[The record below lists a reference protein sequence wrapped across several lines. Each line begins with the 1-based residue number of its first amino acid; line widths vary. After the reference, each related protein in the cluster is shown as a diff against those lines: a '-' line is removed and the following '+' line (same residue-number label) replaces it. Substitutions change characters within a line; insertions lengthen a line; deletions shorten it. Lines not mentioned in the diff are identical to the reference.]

1 MTEWILKLFV
11 KDYKNA
17 ERPSVRSAIG
27 KTAGGVAIGV
37 NVLLSLLKILAGA
50 FLLGGSVSVIADGV
64 NNLSDAA
71 SGLISLLGFKLAE
84 KPADAEHPY
93 GHGRYEYLSGLMVAL
108 LILVI
113 GVELLKSSVVKI
125 FSPGK
130 TGFSLIAL
138 SILLFS
144 ILGKLWLM
152 YFNRNLSLRIHSET
166 LRATSADSRNDVI
179 TTLSVLIAALISR
192 FTGFDLD
199 GYIGAAVALFILY
212 SGYGLV
218 KSTIDPLL
226 GKAPDQ
232 SFIDHIEQK
241 VLSYEG
247 VLGTHDLMVHDY
259 GPGRR
264 FASAHAEVDYRM
276 NILDAHELLDDIE
289 RDVRT
294 KLHVD
299 LVLHCDPIVTDDAER
314 SALRDRVL
322 SYLTEQDAR
331 LSIHDFRVVRGTG
344 HTNVIFD
351 LVVPFD
357 LAGKTA
363 ELQRG
368 LERALSADGQRYH
381 AVITA
386 DAETFN
392 DVHTRPET
400 RN

>member
-11 KDYKNA
+11 KDYKNT
-17 ERPSVRSAIG
+17 ESPTVRSAIG

-138 SILLFS
+138 GILLFS
-144 ILGKLWLM
+144 VLGKLWLM
-152 YFNRNLSLRIHSET
+152 YFNRNLSLRIRSET

-232 SFIDHIEQK
+232 SFIDRIEQK

-259 GPGRR
+259 GPGRQ
-264 FASAHAEVDYRM
+264 FASIHVEISAD
-276 NILDAHELLDDIE
+276 IDALKGHELIDRIE
-289 RDVRT
+289 QDFKKEGLSVVI
-294 KLHVD
+294 HY
-299 LVLHCDPIVTDDAER
+299 DPICNSDSELGEFRLWLEQEVKKIDPSLSVHDIRMVPCATHTNLIFDCVVPLSSQKSDRQVKEE
-314 SALRDRVL
+314 LTTIIRDSYPAYLPVIHIDR
-322 SYLTEQDAR
+322 SYL
-331 LSIHDFRVVRGTG
+331 S
-344 HTNVIFD
+344 
-351 LVVPFD
+351 
-357 LAGKTA
+357 
-363 ELQRG
+363 
-368 LERALSADGQRYH
+368 
-381 AVITA
+381 
-386 DAETFN
+386 
-392 DVHTRPET
+392 TR
-400 RN
+400 

>member
-11 KDYKNA
+11 KDYKNT
-17 ERPSVRSAIG
+17 ESPTVRSAIG

-125 FSPGK
+125 FSPEK

-138 SILLFS
+138 GILLFS
-144 ILGKLWLM
+144 VLGKLWLM

-226 GKAPDQ
+226 GRAPDQ
-232 SFIDHIEQK
+232 AFINRIEKK

-259 GPGRR
+259 GPGRQ
-264 FASAHAEVDYRM
+264 FASIHVEISAD
-276 NILDAHELLDDIE
+276 IDALKGHDLIDQIE
-289 RDVRT
+289 QDFKKEGLSVVI
-294 KLHVD
+294 HY
-299 LVLHCDPIVTDDAER
+299 DPICNSDSELGEFRLWLEQEVKKIDPSLSVHDIRMVPCATHTNLIFDCVVPLSSQKSDRQVKEE
-314 SALRDRVL
+314 LTTIIRDSYPAYLPVIHIDR
-322 SYLTEQDAR
+322 SYLST
-331 LSIHDFRVVRGTG
+331 
-344 HTNVIFD
+344 
-351 LVVPFD
+351 
-357 LAGKTA
+357 K
-363 ELQRG
+363 
-368 LERALSADGQRYH
+368 
-381 AVITA
+381 
-386 DAETFN
+386 
-392 DVHTRPET
+392 
-400 RN
+400 

>member
-259 GPGRR
+259 GPGRQ
-264 FASAHAEVDYRM
+264 FASIHVEISAD
-276 NILDAHELLDDIE
+276 IDALKGHELIDRIE
-289 RDVRT
+289 QDFKKEGLSVVI
-294 KLHVD
+294 HY
-299 LVLHCDPIVTDDAER
+299 DPICNSDSELGEFR
-314 SALRDRVL
+314 LWL
-322 SYLTEQDAR
+322 EQEVKNIDPS
-331 LSIHDFRVVRGTG
+331 LSIHDIRMVPCAT
-344 HTNVIFD
+344 HTNLIFD
-351 LVVPFD
+351 CVVPSSSQKSD
-357 LAGKTA
+357 RQVKE
-363 ELQRG
+363 ELTTIIRDSYPAY
-368 LERALSADGQRYH
+368 LPVIHIDRSYLS
-381 AVITA
+381 TK
-386 DAETFN
+386 
-392 DVHTRPET
+392 
-400 RN
+400 

>member
-11 KDYKNA
+11 KDYKNT
-17 ERPSVRSAIG
+17 ESPTVRSAIG

-125 FSPGK
+125 FSPEK

-138 SILLFS
+138 GILLFS
-144 ILGKLWLM
+144 VLGKLWLM

-232 SFIDHIEQK
+232 AFIDRIEQK

-259 GPGRR
+259 GPGRQ
-264 FASAHAEVDYRM
+264 FASIHVEISAD
-276 NILDAHELLDDIE
+276 IDALKGHELIDRIE
-289 RDVRT
+289 QDFKKEGLSVVI
-294 KLHVD
+294 HY
-299 LVLHCDPIVTDDAER
+299 DPICNSDSELGEFRLWLEQEVKKIDPSLSVHDIRMVPCATHTNLIFDCVVPLSSQKSDRQVKEE
-314 SALRDRVL
+314 LTTIIRDSYPAYLPVIHIDR
-322 SYLTEQDAR
+322 SYL
-331 LSIHDFRVVRGTG
+331 S
-344 HTNVIFD
+344 
-351 LVVPFD
+351 
-357 LAGKTA
+357 
-363 ELQRG
+363 
-368 LERALSADGQRYH
+368 
-381 AVITA
+381 
-386 DAETFN
+386 
-392 DVHTRPET
+392 TR
-400 RN
+400 

>member
-259 GPGRR
+259 GPGRQ
-264 FASAHAEVDYRM
+264 FASIHVEISAD
-276 NILDAHELLDDIE
+276 IDALKGHELIDRIE
-289 RDVRT
+289 QDYT
-294 KLHVD
+294 KEGLSVVIHY
-299 LVLHCDPIVTDDAER
+299 DPICNSDSELGEFR
-314 SALRDRVL
+314 LWL
-322 SYLTEQDAR
+322 EQEVKKIDPS
-331 LSIHDFRVVRGTG
+331 LSIHDIRMVPCAT
-344 HTNVIFD
+344 HTNLIFD
-351 LVVPFD
+351 CVVPSSSQKSD
-357 LAGKTA
+357 RQVKE
-363 ELQRG
+363 ELTTIIRDSYPAY
-368 LERALSADGQRYH
+368 LPVIHIDRSYLS
-381 AVITA
+381 TK
-386 DAETFN
+386 
-392 DVHTRPET
+392 
-400 RN
+400 

>member
-1 MTEWILKLFV
+1 MTEWILKHFV

-144 ILGKLWLM
+144 VLGKLWLM
-152 YFNRNLSLRIHSET
+152 YFNRSLSLRIHSET

-259 GPGRR
+259 GPGRQ
-264 FASAHAEVDYRM
+264 FASIHVEISAD
-276 NILDAHELLDDIE
+276 IDALKGHELIDRIE
-289 RDVRT
+289 QDFKKEGLSVVI
-294 KLHVD
+294 HY
-299 LVLHCDPIVTDDAER
+299 DPICNSDSELGEFR
-314 SALRDRVL
+314 LWL
-322 SYLTEQDAR
+322 EQEVKKIDPS
-331 LSIHDFRVVRGTG
+331 LSIHDIRMVPCAT
-344 HTNVIFD
+344 HTNLIFD
-351 LVVPFD
+351 CVVPSSSQKSD
-357 LAGKTA
+357 RQVKE
-363 ELQRG
+363 ELTTIIRDSYPAY
-368 LERALSADGQRYH
+368 LPVIHIDRSYLS
-381 AVITA
+381 TK
-386 DAETFN
+386 
-392 DVHTRPET
+392 
-400 RN
+400 

>member
-11 KDYKNA
+11 KDYKNT
-17 ERPSVRSAIG
+17 ESPTVRSAIG

-125 FSPGK
+125 FSPEK

-138 SILLFS
+138 GILLFS
-144 ILGKLWLM
+144 VLGKLWLM

-226 GKAPDQ
+226 GRAPDQ
-232 SFIDHIEQK
+232 AFINRIEKK

-259 GPGRR
+259 GPGRQ
-264 FASAHAEVDYRM
+264 FASIHVEISADF
-276 NILDAHELLDDIE
+276 DALKGHELIDRIE
-289 RDVRT
+289 QDFKKEGLSVVI
-294 KLHVD
+294 HY
-299 LVLHCDPIVTDDAER
+299 DPICNSDSELGEFRLWLEQEVKKIDPSLSVHDIRMVPCATHTNLIFDCVVPLSSQKSDRQVKEE
-314 SALRDRVL
+314 LTTIIRDSYPAYLPVIHIDR
-322 SYLTEQDAR
+322 SYLST
-331 LSIHDFRVVRGTG
+331 
-344 HTNVIFD
+344 
-351 LVVPFD
+351 
-357 LAGKTA
+357 K
-363 ELQRG
+363 
-368 LERALSADGQRYH
+368 
-381 AVITA
+381 
-386 DAETFN
+386 
-392 DVHTRPET
+392 
-400 RN
+400 

>member
-11 KDYKNA
+11 KDYKNTESPA
-17 ERPSVRSAIG
+17 VRSAIG

-125 FSPGK
+125 FSPEK

-138 SILLFS
+138 GILLFS
-144 ILGKLWLM
+144 VLGKLWLM
-152 YFNRNLSLRIHSET
+152 YFNRNLSLRIRSET

-179 TTLSVLIAALISR
+179 TTLSVLIAALVSR

-232 SFIDHIEQK
+232 AFIDRIEQK

-259 GPGRR
+259 GPGRQ
-264 FASAHAEVDYRM
+264 FASIHVEISAD
-276 NILDAHELLDDIE
+276 IDALKGHELIDRIE
-289 RDVRT
+289 QDFKKEGLSVVI
-294 KLHVD
+294 HY
-299 LVLHCDPIVTDDAER
+299 DPICNSDSELGEFRLWLEQEVKKIDPSLSVHDIRMVPCATHTNLIFDCVVPLSSQKSDRQVKEE
-314 SALRDRVL
+314 LTTIIRDSYPAYLPVIHIDR
-322 SYLTEQDAR
+322 SYL
-331 LSIHDFRVVRGTG
+331 S
-344 HTNVIFD
+344 
-351 LVVPFD
+351 
-357 LAGKTA
+357 
-363 ELQRG
+363 
-368 LERALSADGQRYH
+368 
-381 AVITA
+381 
-386 DAETFN
+386 
-392 DVHTRPET
+392 TR
-400 RN
+400 

>member
-50 FLLGGSVSVIADGV
+50 VLLGGSVSVIADGV

-259 GPGRR
+259 GPGRQ
-264 FASAHAEVDYRM
+264 FASIHVEISAD
-276 NILDAHELLDDIE
+276 IDALKGHELIDRIE
-289 RDVRT
+289 QDFKKEGLSVVI
-294 KLHVD
+294 HY
-299 LVLHCDPIVTDDAER
+299 DPICNSDSELGEFR
-314 SALRDRVL
+314 LWL
-322 SYLTEQDAR
+322 EQEVKKIDPS
-331 LSIHDFRVVRGTG
+331 LSIHDIRMVPCAT
-344 HTNVIFD
+344 HTNLIFD
-351 LVVPFD
+351 CVVPSPSQKSD
-357 LAGKTA
+357 RQVKE
-363 ELQRG
+363 ELTTIIRDSYPAY
-368 LERALSADGQRYH
+368 LPVIHIDRSYLS
-381 AVITA
+381 TK
-386 DAETFN
+386 
-392 DVHTRPET
+392 
-400 RN
+400 

>member
-259 GPGRR
+259 GPGRQ
-264 FASAHAEVDYRM
+264 FASIHVEISAD
-276 NILDAHELLDDIE
+276 IDALKGHELIDRIE
-289 RDVRT
+289 QDFKKEGLSVVI
-294 KLHVD
+294 HY
-299 LVLHCDPIVTDDAER
+299 DPICNSDSELGEFR
-314 SALRDRVL
+314 LWL
-322 SYLTEQDAR
+322 EQEVKKIDPS
-331 LSIHDFRVVRGTG
+331 LSIHDIRMVPCAT
-344 HTNVIFD
+344 HTNLIFD
-351 LVVPFD
+351 CVVPSSSQKSD
-357 LAGKTA
+357 RQVKE
-363 ELQRG
+363 ELTTIIRDSYPAY
-368 LERALSADGQRYH
+368 LPVIHIDRSYLS
-381 AVITA
+381 TK
-386 DAETFN
+386 
-392 DVHTRPET
+392 
-400 RN
+400 

>member
-11 KDYKNA
+11 KDYKNT
-17 ERPSVRSAIG
+17 ESPTVRSAIG

-125 FSPGK
+125 FSPEK

-138 SILLFS
+138 GILLFS
-144 ILGKLWLM
+144 VLGKLWLM

-226 GKAPDQ
+226 GRAPDQ
-232 SFIDHIEQK
+232 AFINRIEKK

-247 VLGTHDLMVHDY
+247 VLGSHDLMVHDY
-259 GPGRR
+259 GPGRQ
-264 FASAHAEVDYRM
+264 FASIHVEISAD
-276 NILDAHELLDDIE
+276 IDALKGHDLIDRIE
-289 RDVRT
+289 QDFKKEGLSVVI
-294 KLHVD
+294 HY
-299 LVLHCDPIVTDDAER
+299 DPICNSDSELGEFRLWLEQEVKKIDPSLSVHDIRMVPCATHTNLIFDCVVPLSSQKSDRQVKEE
-314 SALRDRVL
+314 LTTIIRDSYPAYLPVIHIDR
-322 SYLTEQDAR
+322 SYLST
-331 LSIHDFRVVRGTG
+331 
-344 HTNVIFD
+344 
-351 LVVPFD
+351 
-357 LAGKTA
+357 K
-363 ELQRG
+363 
-368 LERALSADGQRYH
+368 
-381 AVITA
+381 
-386 DAETFN
+386 
-392 DVHTRPET
+392 
-400 RN
+400 

>member
-11 KDYKNA
+11 KDYKNT
-17 ERPSVRSAIG
+17 ESPTVRSAIG

-125 FSPGK
+125 FSPEK

-138 SILLFS
+138 GILLFS
-144 ILGKLWLM
+144 VLGKLWLM
-152 YFNRNLSLRIHSET
+152 YFNRNLSLRIRSET

-179 TTLSVLIAALISR
+179 TTLSVLIAALVSR

-232 SFIDHIEQK
+232 AFIDRIEQK

-259 GPGRR
+259 GPGRQ
-264 FASAHAEVDYRM
+264 FASIHVEISAD
-276 NILDAHELLDDIE
+276 IDALKGHELIDRIE
-289 RDVRT
+289 QDFRKEGLSVVI
-294 KLHVD
+294 HY
-299 LVLHCDPIVTDDAER
+299 DPICNSDSELGEFRLWLEQEVKKIDPSLSVHDIRMVPCATHTNLIFDCVVPLSSQKSDRQVKEE
-314 SALRDRVL
+314 LTTIIRDSYPAYLPVIHIDR
-322 SYLTEQDAR
+322 SYLST
-331 LSIHDFRVVRGTG
+331 
-344 HTNVIFD
+344 
-351 LVVPFD
+351 
-357 LAGKTA
+357 K
-363 ELQRG
+363 
-368 LERALSADGQRYH
+368 
-381 AVITA
+381 
-386 DAETFN
+386 
-392 DVHTRPET
+392 
-400 RN
+400 

>member
-11 KDYKNA
+11 KDYKNT
-17 ERPSVRSAIG
+17 ESPTVRSVIG

-125 FSPGK
+125 FSPEK

-138 SILLFS
+138 GILLFS
-144 ILGKLWLM
+144 VLGKLWLM

-226 GKAPDQ
+226 GRAPDQ
-232 SFIDHIEQK
+232 AFINRIEKK

-259 GPGRR
+259 GPGRQ
-264 FASAHAEVDYRM
+264 FASIHVEISAD
-276 NILDAHELLDDIE
+276 IDALKGHELIDRIE
-289 RDVRT
+289 QDFKKEGLSVVI
-294 KLHVD
+294 HY
-299 LVLHCDPIVTDDAER
+299 DPICNSDSELGEFRLWLEQEVKKIDPSLSVHDIRMVPCATHTNLIFDCVVPLSSQKSDRQVKEE
-314 SALRDRVL
+314 LTTIIRDSYPAYLPVIHIDR
-322 SYLTEQDAR
+322 SYLST
-331 LSIHDFRVVRGTG
+331 
-344 HTNVIFD
+344 
-351 LVVPFD
+351 
-357 LAGKTA
+357 K
-363 ELQRG
+363 
-368 LERALSADGQRYH
+368 
-381 AVITA
+381 
-386 DAETFN
+386 
-392 DVHTRPET
+392 
-400 RN
+400 

>member
-1 MTEWILKLFV
+1 MTEWFLKLFV

-259 GPGRR
+259 GPGRQ
-264 FASAHAEVDYRM
+264 FASIHVEISAD
-276 NILDAHELLDDIE
+276 IDALKGHELIDRIE
-289 RDVRT
+289 QDFKKEGLSVVI
-294 KLHVD
+294 HY
-299 LVLHCDPIVTDDAER
+299 DPICNSDSELGEFR
-314 SALRDRVL
+314 LWL
-322 SYLTEQDAR
+322 EQEVKKIDPS
-331 LSIHDFRVVRGTG
+331 LSIHDIRMVPCAT
-344 HTNVIFD
+344 HTNLIFD
-351 LVVPFD
+351 CVVPSSSQKSD
-357 LAGKTA
+357 RQVKE
-363 ELQRG
+363 ELTTIIRDSYPAY
-368 LERALSADGQRYH
+368 LPVIHIDRSYLS
-381 AVITA
+381 TK
-386 DAETFN
+386 
-392 DVHTRPET
+392 
-400 RN
+400 

>member
-130 TGFSLIAL
+130 TGFSLIAR

-144 ILGKLWLM
+144 VLGKLWLM
-152 YFNRNLSLRIHSET
+152 YFNRSLSLRIHSET

-259 GPGRR
+259 GPGRQ
-264 FASAHAEVDYRM
+264 FASIHVEISAD
-276 NILDAHELLDDIE
+276 IDALKGHELIDRIE
-289 RDVRT
+289 QDFKKEGLSVVI
-294 KLHVD
+294 HY
-299 LVLHCDPIVTDDAER
+299 DPICNSDSELGEFR
-314 SALRDRVL
+314 LWL
-322 SYLTEQDAR
+322 EQEVKKIDPS
-331 LSIHDFRVVRGTG
+331 LSIHDIRMVPCAT
-344 HTNVIFD
+344 HTNLIFD
-351 LVVPFD
+351 CVVPSSSQKSD
-357 LAGKTA
+357 RQVKE
-363 ELQRG
+363 ELTTIIRDSYPAY
-368 LERALSADGQRYH
+368 LPVIHIDRSYLS
-381 AVITA
+381 TK
-386 DAETFN
+386 
-392 DVHTRPET
+392 
-400 RN
+400 

>member
-37 NVLLSLLKILAGA
+37 NVLLSLLKILACA

-259 GPGRR
+259 GPGRQ
-264 FASAHAEVDYRM
+264 FASIHVEISAD
-276 NILDAHELLDDIE
+276 IDALKGHELIDRIE
-289 RDVRT
+289 QDFKKEGLSVVI
-294 KLHVD
+294 HY
-299 LVLHCDPIVTDDAER
+299 DPICNSDSELGEFR
-314 SALRDRVL
+314 LWL
-322 SYLTEQDAR
+322 EQEVKKIDPS
-331 LSIHDFRVVRGTG
+331 LSIHDIRMVPCAT
-344 HTNVIFD
+344 HTNLIFD
-351 LVVPFD
+351 CVVPSSSQKSD
-357 LAGKTA
+357 RQVKE
-363 ELQRG
+363 ELTTIIRDSYPAY
-368 LERALSADGQRYH
+368 LPVIHIDRSYLS
-381 AVITA
+381 TK
-386 DAETFN
+386 
-392 DVHTRPET
+392 
-400 RN
+400 

>member
-50 FLLGGSVSVIADGV
+50 FLLGGSVSVIADGI

-259 GPGRR
+259 GPGRQ
-264 FASAHAEVDYRM
+264 FASIHVEISAD
-276 NILDAHELLDDIE
+276 IDALKGHELIDRIE
-289 RDVRT
+289 QDFKKEGLSVVI
-294 KLHVD
+294 HY
-299 LVLHCDPIVTDDAER
+299 DPICNSDSELGEFR
-314 SALRDRVL
+314 LWL
-322 SYLTEQDAR
+322 EQEVKKIDPS
-331 LSIHDFRVVRGTG
+331 LSIHDIRMVPCAT
-344 HTNVIFD
+344 HTNLIFD
-351 LVVPFD
+351 CVVPSSSQKSD
-357 LAGKTA
+357 RQVKE
-363 ELQRG
+363 ELTTIIRDSYPAY
-368 LERALSADGQRYH
+368 LPVIHIDRSYLS
-381 AVITA
+381 TK
-386 DAETFN
+386 
-392 DVHTRPET
+392 
-400 RN
+400 

>member
-259 GPGRR
+259 GPGRQ
-264 FASAHAEVDYRM
+264 FASIHVEISA
-276 NILDAHELLDDIE
+276 NIDALKGHELIDRIE
-289 RDVRT
+289 QDFKKEGLSVVI
-294 KLHVD
+294 HY
-299 LVLHCDPIVTDDAER
+299 DPICNSDSELGEFR
-314 SALRDRVL
+314 LWL
-322 SYLTEQDAR
+322 EQEVKKIDPS
-331 LSIHDFRVVRGTG
+331 LSIHDIRMVPCAT
-344 HTNVIFD
+344 HTNLIFD
-351 LVVPFD
+351 CVVPSSSQKSD
-357 LAGKTA
+357 RQVKE
-363 ELQRG
+363 ELTTIIRDSYPAY
-368 LERALSADGQRYH
+368 LPVIHIDRSYLS
-381 AVITA
+381 TK
-386 DAETFN
+386 
-392 DVHTRPET
+392 
-400 RN
+400 

>member
-1 MTEWILKLFV
+1 MTDWILKLFV

-259 GPGRR
+259 GPGRQ
-264 FASAHAEVDYRM
+264 FASIHVEISAD
-276 NILDAHELLDDIE
+276 IDALKGHELIDRIE
-289 RDVRT
+289 QDFKKEGLSVVI
-294 KLHVD
+294 HY
-299 LVLHCDPIVTDDAER
+299 DPICNSDSELGEFR
-314 SALRDRVL
+314 LWL
-322 SYLTEQDAR
+322 EQEVKKIDPS
-331 LSIHDFRVVRGTG
+331 LSIHDIRMVPCAT
-344 HTNVIFD
+344 HTNLIFD
-351 LVVPFD
+351 CVVPSSSQKSD
-357 LAGKTA
+357 RQVKE
-363 ELQRG
+363 ELTTIIRDSYPAY
-368 LERALSADGQRYH
+368 LPVIHIDRSYLS
-381 AVITA
+381 TK
-386 DAETFN
+386 
-392 DVHTRPET
+392 
-400 RN
+400 

>member
-259 GPGRR
+259 GPGRQ
-264 FASAHAEVDYRM
+264 FASIHVEISAD
-276 NILDAHELLDDIE
+276 IDALKGHELIDRIE
-289 RDVRT
+289 QDFKKEGLSVVI
-294 KLHVD
+294 HY
-299 LVLHCDPIVTDDAER
+299 DPICNSDSELGEFR
-314 SALRDRVL
+314 LWL
-322 SYLTEQDAR
+322 EQEVKKIDPS
-331 LSIHDFRVVRGTG
+331 LSIHDIRMVPCAT
-344 HTNVIFD
+344 HTNLIFD
-351 LVVPFD
+351 CVVPSSSQKSD
-357 LAGKTA
+357 RQVKE
-363 ELQRG
+363 ELTTIIRNSYPAY
-368 LERALSADGQRYH
+368 LPVIHIDRSYLS
-381 AVITA
+381 TK
-386 DAETFN
+386 
-392 DVHTRPET
+392 
-400 RN
+400 

>member
-1 MTEWILKLFV
+1 MTEWILKLCV

-259 GPGRR
+259 GPGRQ
-264 FASAHAEVDYRM
+264 FASIHVEISAD
-276 NILDAHELLDDIE
+276 IDALKGHELIDRIE
-289 RDVRT
+289 QDFKKEGLSVVI
-294 KLHVD
+294 HY
-299 LVLHCDPIVTDDAER
+299 DPICNSDSELGEFR
-314 SALRDRVL
+314 LWL
-322 SYLTEQDAR
+322 EQEVKKIDPS
-331 LSIHDFRVVRGTG
+331 LSIHDIRMVPCAT
-344 HTNVIFD
+344 HTNLIFD
-351 LVVPFD
+351 CVVPSSSQKSD
-357 LAGKTA
+357 RQVKE
-363 ELQRG
+363 ELTTIIRDSYPAY
-368 LERALSADGQRYH
+368 LPVIHIDRSYLS
-381 AVITA
+381 TK
-386 DAETFN
+386 
-392 DVHTRPET
+392 
-400 RN
+400 

>member
-226 GKAPDQ
+226 GQAPDQ

-259 GPGRR
+259 GPGRQ
-264 FASAHAEVDYRM
+264 FASIHVEISAD
-276 NILDAHELLDDIE
+276 IDALKGHELIDRIE
-289 RDVRT
+289 QDFKKEGLSVVI
-294 KLHVD
+294 HY
-299 LVLHCDPIVTDDAER
+299 DPICNSDSELGEFR
-314 SALRDRVL
+314 LWL
-322 SYLTEQDAR
+322 EQEVKKIDPS
-331 LSIHDFRVVRGTG
+331 LSIHDIRMVPCAT
-344 HTNVIFD
+344 HTNLIFD
-351 LVVPFD
+351 CVVPSSSQKSD
-357 LAGKTA
+357 RQVKE
-363 ELQRG
+363 ELTTIIRDSYPAY
-368 LERALSADGQRYH
+368 LPVIHIDRSYLS
-381 AVITA
+381 TK
-386 DAETFN
+386 
-392 DVHTRPET
+392 
-400 RN
+400 

>member
-11 KDYKNA
+11 KDYKNT
-17 ERPSVRSAIG
+17 ESPTVRSAIG

-125 FSPGK
+125 FSPEK

-138 SILLFS
+138 GILLFS
-144 ILGKLWLM
+144 VLGKLWLM

-226 GKAPDQ
+226 GRAPDQ
-232 SFIDHIEQK
+232 AFINRIEKK

-259 GPGRR
+259 GPGRQ
-264 FASAHAEVDYRM
+264 FASIHVEISAD
-276 NILDAHELLDDIE
+276 IDALKGHDLIDRIE
-289 RDVRT
+289 QDFKKEGLSVVI
-294 KLHVD
+294 HY
-299 LVLHCDPIVTDDAER
+299 DPICNSDSELGEFRLWLEQEVKKIDPSLSVHDIRMVPCATHTNLIFDCVVPLSSQKSDRQVKEE
-314 SALRDRVL
+314 LTTIIRDSYPAYLPVIHIDR
-322 SYLTEQDAR
+322 SYLST
-331 LSIHDFRVVRGTG
+331 
-344 HTNVIFD
+344 
-351 LVVPFD
+351 
-357 LAGKTA
+357 K
-363 ELQRG
+363 
-368 LERALSADGQRYH
+368 
-381 AVITA
+381 
-386 DAETFN
+386 
-392 DVHTRPET
+392 
-400 RN
+400 

>member
-108 LILVI
+108 LILII

-259 GPGRR
+259 GPGRQ
-264 FASAHAEVDYRM
+264 FASIHVEISAD
-276 NILDAHELLDDIE
+276 IDALKGHELIDRIE
-289 RDVRT
+289 QDFKKEGLSVVI
-294 KLHVD
+294 HY
-299 LVLHCDPIVTDDAER
+299 DPICNSDSELGEFR
-314 SALRDRVL
+314 LWL
-322 SYLTEQDAR
+322 EQEVKKIDPS
-331 LSIHDFRVVRGTG
+331 LSIHDIRMVPCAT
-344 HTNVIFD
+344 HTNLIFD
-351 LVVPFD
+351 CVVPSSSQKSD
-357 LAGKTA
+357 RQVKE
-363 ELQRG
+363 ELTTIIRDSYPAY
-368 LERALSADGQRYH
+368 LPVIHIDRSYLS
-381 AVITA
+381 TK
-386 DAETFN
+386 
-392 DVHTRPET
+392 
-400 RN
+400 

>member
-1 MTEWILKLFV
+1 MTDWILKLFV
-11 KDYKNA
+11 KDYKNT
-17 ERPSVRSAIG
+17 ESP
-27 KTAGGVAIGV
+27 TGGDAIGV

-113 GVELLKSSVVKI
+113 GVALLKSSVVKI

-144 ILGKLWLM
+144 VLGKLWLM

-179 TTLSVLIAALISR
+179 TTLSVLIAALVSR

-259 GPGRR
+259 GPGRQ
-264 FASAHAEVDYRM
+264 FASIHVEISAD
-276 NILDAHELLDDIE
+276 IDALKGHELIDRIE
-289 RDVRT
+289 QDFKKEGLSVVI
-294 KLHVD
+294 HY
-299 LVLHCDPIVTDDAER
+299 DPICNSDSELGEFRLWLEQEVKKIDPSLSVHDIRMVPCATHTNLIFDCVVPLSSQKSDRQVKEE
-314 SALRDRVL
+314 LTTIIRDSYPAYLPVIHIDR
-322 SYLTEQDAR
+322 SYLST
-331 LSIHDFRVVRGTG
+331 
-344 HTNVIFD
+344 
-351 LVVPFD
+351 
-357 LAGKTA
+357 K
-363 ELQRG
+363 
-368 LERALSADGQRYH
+368 
-381 AVITA
+381 
-386 DAETFN
+386 
-392 DVHTRPET
+392 
-400 RN
+400 

>member
-259 GPGRR
+259 GPGRQ
-264 FASAHAEVDYRM
+264 FASIHVEISAD
-276 NILDAHELLDDIE
+276 IDALKGHELIDRIE
-289 RDVRT
+289 QDFKKEGLSVVI
-294 KLHVD
+294 HY
-299 LVLHCDPIVTDDAER
+299 DPICNSDSELGEFR
-314 SALRDRVL
+314 LWL
-322 SYLTEQDAR
+322 EQEVKKIDPS
-331 LSIHDFRVVRGTG
+331 LSIHDIRMVPCAT
-344 HTNVIFD
+344 HTNLIFD
-351 LVVPFD
+351 CMVPSSSQKSD
-357 LAGKTA
+357 RQVKE
-363 ELQRG
+363 ELTTIIRDSYPAY
-368 LERALSADGQRYH
+368 LPVIHIDRSYLS
-381 AVITA
+381 TK
-386 DAETFN
+386 
-392 DVHTRPET
+392 
-400 RN
+400 

>member
-11 KDYKNA
+11 KDYKNT
-17 ERPSVRSAIG
+17 ESPTVRSAIG

-125 FSPGK
+125 FSPEK

-138 SILLFS
+138 GILLFS
-144 ILGKLWLM
+144 VLGKLWLM

-226 GKAPDQ
+226 GRAPDQ
-232 SFIDHIEQK
+232 AFINRIEKK

-259 GPGRR
+259 GPGRQ
-264 FASAHAEVDYRM
+264 FASIHVEISAD
-276 NILDAHELLDDIE
+276 IDALKGHELIDQIE
-289 RDVRT
+289 QDFKKEGLSVVI
-294 KLHVD
+294 HY
-299 LVLHCDPIVTDDAER
+299 DPICNSDSELGEFRLWLEQEVKKIDPSLSVHDIRMVPCATHTNLIFDCVVPLSSQKSDRQVKEE
-314 SALRDRVL
+314 LTTIIRDSYPAYLPVIHIDR
-322 SYLTEQDAR
+322 SYLST
-331 LSIHDFRVVRGTG
+331 
-344 HTNVIFD
+344 
-351 LVVPFD
+351 
-357 LAGKTA
+357 K
-363 ELQRG
+363 
-368 LERALSADGQRYH
+368 
-381 AVITA
+381 
-386 DAETFN
+386 
-392 DVHTRPET
+392 
-400 RN
+400 

>member
-259 GPGRR
+259 GPGRQ
-264 FASAHAEVDYRM
+264 FASIHVEISAD
-276 NILDAHELLDDIE
+276 IDALKGHELIDRIE
-289 RDVRT
+289 QDFKKEGLSVVI
-294 KLHVD
+294 HY
-299 LVLHCDPIVTDDAER
+299 DPICNSDSELGEFR
-314 SALRDRVL
+314 LWL
-322 SYLTEQDAR
+322 EQEVKKIDPS
-331 LSIHDFRVVRGTG
+331 LSIHDIRMVPCAT
-344 HTNVIFD
+344 HTNLIFD
-351 LVVPFD
+351 CVVPSSSQKSD
-357 LAGKTA
+357 RQGTTIIRDSYPAYLPVIHID
-363 ELQRG
+363 RSY
-368 LERALSADGQRYH
+368 LS
-381 AVITA
+381 TK
-386 DAETFN
+386 
-392 DVHTRPET
+392 
-400 RN
+400 

>member
-11 KDYKNA
+11 KDYKNT
-17 ERPSVRSAIG
+17 ESPTVRSAIG

-138 SILLFS
+138 GILLFS
-144 ILGKLWLM
+144 VLGKLWLM
-152 YFNRNLSLRIHSET
+152 YFNRNLSLRIRSET

-179 TTLSVLIAALISR
+179 TTLSVLIAALVSR

-232 SFIDHIEQK
+232 AFIDRIEQK

-259 GPGRR
+259 GPGRQ
-264 FASAHAEVDYRM
+264 FASIHVEISAD
-276 NILDAHELLDDIE
+276 IDALKGHELIDRIE
-289 RDVRT
+289 QDFKKEGLSVVI
-294 KLHVD
+294 HY
-299 LVLHCDPIVTDDAER
+299 DPICNSDSELGEFRLWLEQEVKKIDPSLSVHDIRMVPCATHTNLIFDCVVPLSSQKSDRQVKEE
-314 SALRDRVL
+314 LTTIIRDSYPAYLPVIHIDR
-322 SYLTEQDAR
+322 SYL
-331 LSIHDFRVVRGTG
+331 S
-344 HTNVIFD
+344 
-351 LVVPFD
+351 
-357 LAGKTA
+357 
-363 ELQRG
+363 
-368 LERALSADGQRYH
+368 
-381 AVITA
+381 
-386 DAETFN
+386 
-392 DVHTRPET
+392 TR
-400 RN
+400 

>member
-11 KDYKNA
+11 KDYKNT

-138 SILLFS
+138 AILLFS
-144 ILGKLWLM
+144 VLGKLWLM

-226 GKAPDQ
+226 GKAPNQ

-259 GPGRR
+259 GPGRQ
-264 FASAHAEVDYRM
+264 FASIHVEISAD
-276 NILDAHELLDDIE
+276 IDALKGHELIDRIE
-289 RDVRT
+289 QDFKKEGLSVVI
-294 KLHVD
+294 HY
-299 LVLHCDPIVTDDAER
+299 DPICNSDSELGEFR
-314 SALRDRVL
+314 LWL
-322 SYLTEQDAR
+322 EQEVKKIDPS
-331 LSIHDFRVVRGTG
+331 LSIHDIRMVPCAT
-344 HTNVIFD
+344 HTNLIFD
-351 LVVPFD
+351 CVVPSSSQKSD
-357 LAGKTA
+357 RQVKE
-363 ELQRG
+363 ELTTIIRDSYPAY
-368 LERALSADGQRYH
+368 LPVIHIDRSYLS
-381 AVITA
+381 TK
-386 DAETFN
+386 
-392 DVHTRPET
+392 
-400 RN
+400 

>member
-259 GPGRR
+259 GPGRQ
-264 FASAHAEVDYRM
+264 FASIHVEISAD
-276 NILDAHELLDDIE
+276 IDALKGHELIDRIE
-289 RDVRT
+289 QDFKKEGLSIVI
-294 KLHVD
+294 HY
-299 LVLHCDPIVTDDAER
+299 DPICNSDSELGEFR
-314 SALRDRVL
+314 LWL
-322 SYLTEQDAR
+322 EQEVKKIDPS
-331 LSIHDFRVVRGTG
+331 LSIHDIRMVPCAT
-344 HTNVIFD
+344 HTNLIFD
-351 LVVPFD
+351 CVVPSSSQKSD
-357 LAGKTA
+357 RQVKE
-363 ELQRG
+363 ELTTIIRDSYPAY
-368 LERALSADGQRYH
+368 LPVIHIDRSYLS
-381 AVITA
+381 TK
-386 DAETFN
+386 
-392 DVHTRPET
+392 
-400 RN
+400 

>member
-71 SGLISLLGFKLAE
+71 SGLISLLGFNLAE

-144 ILGKLWLM
+144 VLGKLWLM
-152 YFNRNLSLRIHSET
+152 YFNRSLSLRIHSET

-259 GPGRR
+259 GPGRQ
-264 FASAHAEVDYRM
+264 FASIHVEISAD
-276 NILDAHELLDDIE
+276 IDALKGHELIDRIE
-289 RDVRT
+289 QDFKKEGLSVVI
-294 KLHVD
+294 HY
-299 LVLHCDPIVTDDAER
+299 DPICNSDSELGEFR
-314 SALRDRVL
+314 LWL
-322 SYLTEQDAR
+322 EQEVKKIDPS
-331 LSIHDFRVVRGTG
+331 LSIHDIRMVPCAT
-344 HTNVIFD
+344 HTNLIFD
-351 LVVPFD
+351 CVVPSSSQKSD
-357 LAGKTA
+357 RQVKE
-363 ELQRG
+363 ELTTIIRDSYPAY
-368 LERALSADGQRYH
+368 LPVIHIDRSYLS
-381 AVITA
+381 TK
-386 DAETFN
+386 
-392 DVHTRPET
+392 
-400 RN
+400 

>member
-11 KDYKNA
+11 KDYKNT
-17 ERPSVRSAIG
+17 ESSTVRSAIG

-125 FSPGK
+125 FSPEK
-130 TGFSLIAL
+130 TGFSLIAVG
-138 SILLFS
+138 ILLFS
-144 ILGKLWLM
+144 VLGKLWLM

-226 GKAPDQ
+226 GRAPDQ
-232 SFIDHIEQK
+232 AFINRIEKK

-259 GPGRR
+259 GPGRQ
-264 FASAHAEVDYRM
+264 FASIHVEISAD
-276 NILDAHELLDDIE
+276 IDALKGHELIDRIE
-289 RDVRT
+289 QDFKKEGLSVVI
-294 KLHVD
+294 HY
-299 LVLHCDPIVTDDAER
+299 DPICNSDSELGEFRLWLEQEVKKIDPSLSVHDIRMVPCATHTNLIFDCVVPLSSQKSDRQVKEE
-314 SALRDRVL
+314 LTTIIRDSYPAYLPVIHIDR
-322 SYLTEQDAR
+322 SYLST
-331 LSIHDFRVVRGTG
+331 
-344 HTNVIFD
+344 
-351 LVVPFD
+351 
-357 LAGKTA
+357 K
-363 ELQRG
+363 
-368 LERALSADGQRYH
+368 
-381 AVITA
+381 
-386 DAETFN
+386 
-392 DVHTRPET
+392 
-400 RN
+400 

>member
-11 KDYKNA
+11 KDYKNT
-17 ERPSVRSAIG
+17 ESPTVRSAIG

-125 FSPGK
+125 FSPEK

-138 SILLFS
+138 GILLFS
-144 ILGKLWLM
+144 VLGKLWLM
-152 YFNRNLSLRIHSET
+152 YFNRNLSLRIRSET

-179 TTLSVLIAALISR
+179 TTLSVLIAALVSR

-232 SFIDHIEQK
+232 AFIDRIEQK

-259 GPGRR
+259 GPGRQ
-264 FASAHAEVDYRM
+264 FASIHVEISAD
-276 NILDAHELLDDIE
+276 IDALKGHELIDRIE
-289 RDVRT
+289 QDFKKEGLSVVI
-294 KLHVD
+294 HY
-299 LVLHCDPIVTDDAER
+299 DPICNSDSELGEFRLWLEQEVKKIDPSLSVHDIRMVPCATHTNLIFDCVVPLSSQKSDRQVKEE
-314 SALRDRVL
+314 LTTIIRDSYPAYLPVIHIDR
-322 SYLTEQDAR
+322 SYLST
-331 LSIHDFRVVRGTG
+331 
-344 HTNVIFD
+344 
-351 LVVPFD
+351 
-357 LAGKTA
+357 K
-363 ELQRG
+363 
-368 LERALSADGQRYH
+368 
-381 AVITA
+381 
-386 DAETFN
+386 
-392 DVHTRPET
+392 
-400 RN
+400 

>member
-11 KDYKNA
+11 KDYKNT
-17 ERPSVRSAIG
+17 ESPSVRSAIG

-37 NVLLSLLKILAGA
+37 NVLLSLLKIFAGV
-50 FLLGGSVSVIADGV
+50 FLLGGSVSVIADGS

-71 SGLISLLGFKLAE
+71 SGLISLMGFKLAE

-113 GVELLKSSVVKI
+113 GIELLKSSILKI
-125 FSPGK
+125 CSPEK

-138 SILLFS
+138 AVLLFS
-144 ILGKLWLM
+144 VLGKLWLM
-152 YFNRNLSLRIHSET
+152 YFNQNLSLRIHSET

-179 TTLSVLIAALISR
+179 TTLSVLIAALISY

-199 GYIGAAVALFILY
+199 GYIGTAVALFILY

-232 SFIDHIEQK
+232 AFIDHIEQK

-259 GPGRR
+259 GPGRQ
-264 FASAHAEVDYRM
+264 FASIHVEISAD
-276 NILDAHELLDDIE
+276 IDALKGHELIDRIE
-289 RDVRT
+289 QDFKKEGLSVVI
-294 KLHVD
+294 HY
-299 LVLHCDPIVTDDAER
+299 DPICNSDSELGEFRHWLEQEVKKIDPSLSVHD
-314 SALRDRVL
+314 LRMIPCA
-322 SYLTEQDAR
+322 T
-331 LSIHDFRVVRGTG
+331 
-344 HTNVIFD
+344 HTNLIFD
-351 LVVPFD
+351 CVVPFSSQKSD
-357 LAGKTA
+357 QQVKKELTAIIRDSYPAYLPVIHIDRSYLATK
-363 ELQRG
+363 
-368 LERALSADGQRYH
+368 
-381 AVITA
+381 
-386 DAETFN
+386 
-392 DVHTRPET
+392 
-400 RN
+400 

>member
-226 GKAPDQ
+226 GKTPDQ

-259 GPGRR
+259 GPGRQ
-264 FASAHAEVDYRM
+264 FASIHVEISAD
-276 NILDAHELLDDIE
+276 IDALKGHELIDRIE
-289 RDVRT
+289 QDFKKEGLSVVI
-294 KLHVD
+294 HY
-299 LVLHCDPIVTDDAER
+299 DPICNSDSELGEFR
-314 SALRDRVL
+314 LWL
-322 SYLTEQDAR
+322 EQEVKKIDPS
-331 LSIHDFRVVRGTG
+331 LSIHDIRMVPCAT
-344 HTNVIFD
+344 HTNLIFD
-351 LVVPFD
+351 CVVPSSSQKSD
-357 LAGKTA
+357 RQVKE
-363 ELQRG
+363 ELTTIIRDSYPAY
-368 LERALSADGQRYH
+368 LPVIHIDRSYLS
-381 AVITA
+381 TK
-386 DAETFN
+386 
-392 DVHTRPET
+392 
-400 RN
+400 

>member
-226 GKAPDQ
+226 GKAPDR

-259 GPGRR
+259 GPGRQ
-264 FASAHAEVDYRM
+264 FASIHVEISAD
-276 NILDAHELLDDIE
+276 IDALKGHELIDRIE
-289 RDVRT
+289 QDFKKEGLSVVI
-294 KLHVD
+294 HY
-299 LVLHCDPIVTDDAER
+299 DPICNSDSELGEFR
-314 SALRDRVL
+314 LWL
-322 SYLTEQDAR
+322 EQEVKKIDPS
-331 LSIHDFRVVRGTG
+331 LSIHDIRMVPCAT
-344 HTNVIFD
+344 HTNLIFD
-351 LVVPFD
+351 CVVPSSSQKSD
-357 LAGKTA
+357 RQVKE
-363 ELQRG
+363 ELTTIIRDSYPAY
-368 LERALSADGQRYH
+368 LPVIHIDRSYLS
-381 AVITA
+381 TK
-386 DAETFN
+386 
-392 DVHTRPET
+392 
-400 RN
+400 

>member
-259 GPGRR
+259 GPGRQ
-264 FASAHAEVDYRM
+264 FASIHVEISAD
-276 NILDAHELLDDIE
+276 IDALKGHELIDRIE
-289 RDVRT
+289 QDFKKEGLSVVI
-294 KLHVD
+294 HY
-299 LVLHCDPIVTDDAER
+299 DPICNSDSELGEFR
-314 SALRDRVL
+314 LWL
-322 SYLTEQDAR
+322 EQEVKKIDPS
-331 LSIHDFRVVRGTG
+331 LSIHDIRMVPCAT
-344 HTNVIFD
+344 HTNLIFD
-351 LVVPFD
+351 CVVPSSSQKSD
-357 LAGKTA
+357 RQVKE
-363 ELQRG
+363 ELTTIIRDSYPAY
-368 LERALSADGQRYH
+368 LPIIHIDRSYLS
-381 AVITA
+381 TK
-386 DAETFN
+386 
-392 DVHTRPET
+392 
-400 RN
+400 